1 MLASRMAR
9 KGPLARELIARAHN
23 ASPLVLFARIA
34 RLDLLERLAPRII
47 VPSAVFEEVRG
58 DRSREC

>member
-9 KGPLARELIARAHN
+9 KGPLAHN

-47 VPSAVFEEVRG
+47 VPRAVFEEVRG